1 MDLRSRRGDD
11 GGEPRPGRL
20 FIVSTP
26 IGNLEDISLR
36 ALRVLKESD
45 LIAAEDTRHT
55 RKLLSRYDI
64 HTPLTSFYQQQQA
77 RRTPAIIDKMLN
89 GASVALVSDAG
100 TPGISDPGW
109 YLVRAAIDAGI
120 EIGAVPGPSAVVTL
134 LSLSGLPTDRFVFEG
149 FLPLKAGKKRR
160 LLEEIAG
167 EPRTMV
173 FYESP
178 HRLEK
183 TLAVMVEVFGD
194 RPAAVGRELT
204 KLFEEVRRG
213 SLAELLAG
221 FAGKKV
227 RGEITIAVAGCERKK
242 PGGKKGS

>member
-11 GGEPRPGRL
+11 GGGPRPGRL

-64 HTPLTSFYQQQQA
+64 HTPLTSFYQQQQV
-77 RRTPAIIDKMLN
+77 RRAPAIIDKMLD

-120 EIGAVPGPSAVVTL
+120 EVGAVPGPSAVVTL
-134 LSLSGLPTDRFVFEG
+134 LSLSGLATDRFVFEG
-149 FLPLKAGKKRR
+149 FLPLKGGKKRR

-178 HRLEK
+178 HRLER

-221 FAGKKV
+221 FAGTKV

>member
-1 MDLRSRRGDD
+1 MDARSRRGGS
-11 GGEPRPGRL
+11 GGEAQPGRL

-55 RKLLSRYDI
+55 RKLLSRFDI

-77 RRTPAIIDKMLN
+77 RRTPAIVGKMLD

-120 EIGAVPGPSAVVTL
+120 EVCAVPGPSAVVTL
-134 LSLSGLPTDRFVFEG
+134 LSLSGLATDRFVFEG
-149 FLPLKAGKKRR
+149 FLPLKGGRKRR
-160 LLEEIAG
+160 RLEEVSG
-167 EPRTMV
+167 DPRTMV

-194 RPAAVGRELT
+194 RQAAVGRELT

-213 SLAELLAG
+213 SLGELHAG

-227 RGEITIAVAGCERKK
+227 RGEITIAVAGCEGKN
-242 PGGKKGS
+242 PGKKREV